1 MVKRALVGCVALA
14 VVAGC
19 RNKPRAVPVAN
30 AAPLE
35 AVSSAPPPPAV
46 AAIVP
51 AAASPAA
58 SSTPDASLAA
68 SSTPDA
74 SQPPVSDSRCNE
86 QEAQG
91 FLKAAHFDS
100 NYALGEEH
108 RRQWAGVLNAAV
120 RYRTEQYGYVEGYG
134 SRAWN
139 NRTPLEQGQTVR
151 FFGVP
156 VTIHARIA
164 PALACV
170 EAAIR
175 ARCAT
180 APYQPGVLSGLR
192 RRNTY
197 LNGEISNHV
206 YGIAIDIDP
215 MRNPCC
221 GCIGSWREN
230 ERCRNHKTK
239 FERMDMPKCWIS
251 EFERFG
257 FYWLGHDHIE
267 DTMHFEFLA
276 DPNRILR

>member
-1 MVKRALVGCVALA
+1 VLKRALFGWVAL
-14 VVAGC
+14 VLGVGC

-35 AVSSAPPPPAV
+35 IVRNAAPLEVAPAPELPPPPG
-46 AAIVP
+46 
-51 AAASPAA
+51 ASPAPELPRA
-58 SSTPDASLAA
+58 PE
-68 SSTPDA
+68 P
-74 SQPPVSDSRCNE
+74 DSRCNE
-86 QEAQG
+86 QTAQD

-108 RRQWAGVLNAAV
+108 RRQWAGLLMAAV

-139 NRTPLEQGQTVR
+139 SRTPLEQGQTVK

-156 VTIHARIA
+156 VTVHARVV

-170 EAAIR
+170 ESAIR
-175 ARCAT
+175 AHCASE
-180 APYQPGVLSGLR
+180 PYQPGVLSGLR

-221 GCIGSWREN
+221 GCVGSWREN

-239 FERMDMPKCWIS
+239 FERMDMPKCWIT

-257 FYWLGHDHIE
+257 FYWLGHDRIE

-276 DPNRILR
+276 DPSRITR